1 MSVLC
6 NFKPTFEAINTN
18 NAKKMAALIDEDENL
33 LWDRFNIQAVPAM
46 IAFEKGKIISRKDA
60 KKHVGLTK
68 IDMESIIKELV

>member
-1 MSVLC
+1 
-6 NFKPTFEAINTN
+6 
-18 NAKKMAALIDEDENL
+18 MAALIDEDENL